1 MGWWCFLRSTM
12 DTAWDHCQNQKCTNA
27 PWGCYCQLELSWASV
42 NRGVPGYQAINREG
56 GEGGR
61 RGWGRALK
69 VANCGTA
76 HFCLSCSATVPKK
89 SVPTPEVQRHW
100 NEDKTR
106 SDPLEN
112 RWHHLDI
119 IWAFNINFA
128 QLLLLHE
135 TYDSV
140 WRGLR
145 LSQDLSDVVHSNRRS
160 RICCIL
166 ESAAE

>member
-12 DTAWDHCQNQKCTNA
+12 NTAWDHRQNQKCSNA
-27 PWGCYCQLELSWASV
+27 PWGCYCQLELRWLSV
-42 NRGVPGYQAINREG
+42 NRGVPGYQATKG
-56 GEGGR
+56 GGVGVM
-61 RGWGRALK
+61 RGEVGHQRLQTVALLTL
-69 VANCGTA
+69 AWAALPQCQ
-76 HFCLSCSATVPKK
+76 KK
-89 SVPTPEVQRHW
+89 SVPAPEVQRHW

-112 RWHHLDI
+112 QWHHLDI
-119 IWAFNINFA
+119 IWAYNINFA